1 MAAKAKA
8 KAPPEGG
15 PNPLDPPGGQ
25 LAAQNE
31 LVVQL
36 LQQNQQLMQQ
46 LLAQQQAP
54 QPKAAPPPP
63 PLQEQVVRPVP
74 PAEFS
79 GVGFEA
85 WKKRLGDWRS
95 THARL
100 AVDQKAGLLMQALK
114 GDAERLAR
122 TVVKEHELPNPLQPG
137 LLRKDRRCA

>member
-63 PLQEQVVRPVP
+63 LEQKLKLFIHIVNFFP
-74 PAEFS
+74 
-79 GVGFEA
+79 
-85 WKKRLGDWRS
+85 
-95 THARL
+95 
-100 AVDQKAGLLMQALK
+100 QKM
-114 GDAERLAR
+114 
-122 TVVKEHELPNPLQPG
+122 TIWVY
-137 LLRKDRRCA
+137 

>member
-63 PLQEQVVRPVP
+63 SGESGTVLSRSRAAMPSGAMVP
-74 PAEFS
+74 K
-79 GVGFEA
+79 A
-85 WKKRLGDWRS
+85 WPSQFFMWSR
-95 THARL
+95 
-100 AVDQKAGLLMQALK
+100 
-114 GDAERLAR
+114 
-122 TVVKEHELPNPLQPG
+122 PG
-137 LLRKDRRCA
+137 LERDVFFFYFFL